1 MFTLILLS
9 SCASCKPDSAP
20 EISHLASALEVLGTQ
35 VSKEVALEEQ
45 QDQGEEGVFKELDES
60 DEELQEQDFQAIFNN
75 LLGML
80 SQKGFQE
87 FSSKVDALPTN
98 LKKSFSNSPQIR
110 VKVLSAFISANQ
122 QYTDFFKELPSSQKK
137 EVDTL

>member
-20 EISHLASALEVLGTQ
+20 EISHLASALEALATQ

-75 LLGML
+75 SLGML

-87 FSSKVDALPTN
+87 FSSKVDALPTK